1 MSLLVICEIL
11 RQFANTLIAYDKYPL
26 PNTENLRQPIYIQL
40 SKKRKIFS
48 EPFAKFLKSRTNF
61 THFEKK
67 ITPIAFVF
75 TDLQTAKDVVR
86 QGSKK
91 LVSEHP

>member
-1 MSLLVICEIL
+1 M
-11 RQFANTLIAYDKYPL
+11 IAHDKYQL
-26 PNTENLRQPIYIQL
+26 PNTENLRQPIYMQL
-40 SKKRKIFS
+40 SKERKIFS
-48 EPFAKFLKSRTNF
+48 EPFAKFLKPRTNF
-61 THFEKK
+61 THFGKK

-75 TDLQTAKDVVR
+75 TNLLTVKDVVR